1 MNSNVQ
7 EIFNKV
13 IDAGIYPTIEEFMC
27 YALETALSSEVITLH
42 ELNVAEGEINKILTG
57 SFCSLSGML
66 YTIHPELR
74 RPLNYGDPNV
84 EIYRNW
90 ELFKEYIQL
99 KEDSLTILDNRLHE
113 IRKTLFECIE

>member
-27 YALETALSSEVITLH
+27 LALETALSSGVITLH

-57 SFCSLSGML
+57 SFFSLSGML
-66 YTIHPELR
+66 YTKHPELR
-74 RPLNYGDPNV
+74 PNIFDDPNV

>member
-13 IDAGIYPTIEEFMC
+13 IDSGIYPTIEEFMC
-27 YALETALSSEVITLH
+27 YALETALSSEVITRQ

-57 SFCSLSGML
+57 SFISLSGML
-66 YTIHPELR
+66 YTKHPELR
-74 RPLNYGDPNV
+74 PNNYGDPNV

-90 ELFKEYIQL
+90 ELFKEYLHI
-99 KEDSLTILDNRLHE
+99 KENSLTILDNRLHE